1 MGTIHYLNE
10 LSTFDNFR
18 YLNLSLRDL
27 FDTLQLRL
35 TFRNNCVTYWG
46 HTHHGGMSIPVHIHY
61 T

>member
-1 MGTIHYLNE
+1 MGTILYLNE

-35 TFRNNCVTYWG
+35 TFRNNCVTY
-46 HTHHGGMSIPVHIHY
+46 
-61 T
+61 